1 MNTLAHT
8 TQPMLPVAG
17 RRAVVRAV
25 GRPVGFTTAILATF
39 DPQVF
44 ETACPRSAMRAHA
57 LAGAHGG
64 ARNAKQA
71 AIWSKAVSHPGPGG
85 SA

>member
-8 TQPMLPVAG
+8 THPMLPVAG

-25 GRPVGFTTAILATF
+25 GRLVDHATAIPVTF
-39 DPQVF
+39 EPQASKA
-44 ETACPRSAMRAHA
+44 ACPRSAMRAPA
-57 LAGAHGG
+57 SAGATS
-64 ARNAKQA
+64 ARTAKQA